1 MIEFAHLVYLVF
13 LPSVIAGL
21 GIAVVWRYV
30 DSGPLRTALQTIAA
44 ILFFVPQPFA
54 LFLGAYSAGLR
65 AYQQVLLAAWGLG
78 TGALMVRRLR
88 LGSAPAAQRPGAL
101 TRAARW
107 RPSADEIRRTEY
119 VVTAIRERG
128 SPERRPNRF
137 ILGAAAIAMIA
148 LGIYCGWNAVGDYL
162 LAHDSVA
169 GTVEGARV
177 IRNTRSPRTAL
188 KSLTRLSRLSPDF
201 VPCRRIL
208 RHAWTWQTDA
218 GPLRCATSFRV
229 LARCGHPRQCHRA
242 GDFGRL
248 DGTGAC
254 AQRAG
259 GCSEIADS
267 AVWASRR
274 HSGLRPEIESPTFG
288 CGVLVN

>member
-13 LPSVIAGL
+13 VPFVIAGL

-30 DSGPLRTALQTIAA
+30 DRGPLRTALQTIAA

-78 TGALMVRRLR
+78 TGALIVTRLQF
-88 LGSAPAAQRPGAL
+88 GSALAAERPGVL

-107 RPSADEIRRTEY
+107 RQSADEIRRTEY

-137 ILGAAAIAMIA
+137 VLGVAAIAMIA

-177 IRNTRSPRTAL
+177 IRNTRSPRTYQVMINGRTYNITL
-188 KSLTRLSRLSPDF
+188 DL
-201 VPCRRIL
+201 
-208 RHAWTWQTDA
+208 
-218 GPLRCATSFRV
+218 
-229 LARCGHPRQCHRA
+229 LAKMNR
-242 GDFGRL
+242 GDYI
-248 DGTGAC
+248 
-254 AQRAG
+254 
-259 GCSEIADS
+259 EAD
-267 AVWASRR
+267 VGVASRTIVAVR
-274 HSGLRPEIESPTFG
+274 RVAHSFSTGSPR
-288 CGVLVN
+288 